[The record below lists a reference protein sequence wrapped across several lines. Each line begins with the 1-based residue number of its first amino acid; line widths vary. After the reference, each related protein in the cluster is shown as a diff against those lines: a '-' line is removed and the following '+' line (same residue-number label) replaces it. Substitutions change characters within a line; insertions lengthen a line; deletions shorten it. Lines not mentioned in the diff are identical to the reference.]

1 MRLVSV
7 CVGGLSVLV
16 CIWACRGGGGGVGW
30 RQLCVLGDS
39 MNRVLHGLMHFSVT
53 K

>member
-7 CVGGLSVLV
+7 CVGGSKCASLYLGMS
-16 CIWACRGGGGGVGW
+16 GGGVGW